1 MYVYLCARAGDDM
14 GGESVHI
21 HGLRVSLF
29 IARAAVLMRWGDG
42 DRVTLTETYVVTG
55 LNTLAQQQSGCGAH
69 FAHINHC
76 FDI

>member
-42 DRVTLTETYVVTG
+42 DRVTLTETYVVRTG
-55 LNTLAQQQSGCGAH
+55 LNTLAQQPETTGVWGALR
-69 FAHINHC
+69 AH
-76 FDI
+76 